1 MDQPR
6 QALDLA
12 YRDVAEAFDA
22 FVRAVPADQPIVL
35 VNLRVQANVASGWQG
50 LVRHADASQLGAGG
64 ATPTRNVYIDGKMQ
78 ALPVYQRSQLAPHAT
93 IQGPAVI
100 EEPSS
105 CVIFKQGQ
113 SARVDDIGN
122 LNIHL

>member
-1 MDQPR
+1 
-6 QALDLA
+6 
-12 YRDVAEAFDA
+12 
-22 FVRAVPADQPIVL
+22 
-35 VNLRVQANVASGWQG
+35 VQANVASGWQG
-50 LVRHADASQLGAGG
+50 LVRHADASKLGAGG

-113 SARVDDIGN
+113 SASLDDIGN